1 MASETIG
8 AVLAGG
14 RSSRM
19 GRPKALVELAGRP
32 LISFPLA
39 ALAEAGLEPV
49 VVAKPDSEL
58 PELDCEVLR
67 EPGQPTHPLLGIL
80 TALRRYESRALVAIA
95 ADLPFVTP
103 DLLRALAG
111 AEERLVVCEGAGRLQ
126 PLLGRY
132 ESSLAG
138 ELEAAI
144 ERGDSAQQTARALG
158 GRIVGEAE
166 LSNFGP
172 PGRLLFNVN
181 DSRDLAEA
189 ERLAAAGAD

>member
-19 GRPKALVELAGRP
+19 GTPKALVELAGRP
-32 LISFPLA
+32 LISYPLA
-39 ALAEAGLEPV
+39 AVVEAGLEPV
-49 VVAKPDSEL
+49 VVAKPETEL

-67 EPGQPTHPLLGIL
+67 EPEQPTHPLLGIL
-80 TALRRYESRALVAIA
+80 TALRRYEGRALVAIA
-95 ADLPFVTP
+95 CDLPFVSP
-103 DLLRALAG
+103 DLVRALAG
-111 AEERLVVCEGAGRLQ
+111 AEERLVVCEGGGRLQ

-132 ESSLAG
+132 EPSLAG

-144 ERGDSAQQTARALG
+144 ERGDSAHGTARALG

-172 PGRLLFNVN
+172 PERLLFNVN
-181 DSRDLAEA
+181 DPRDLAEA
-189 ERLAAAGAD
+189 GRLAAGGPD